1 MVNFIQKPSMSDW
14 VGCWQSK
21 AGKLL
26 THRGWNTNRYRYLRL
41 IWNDILTNIFIWYK
55 LTKLVDG
62 CWRWTFHWQ
71 VWFPKCLVD
80 CSFAIIL
87 FHWFFLTC
95 TISSNSLRW
104 IWCNLDICGVYSYL
118 IVSDIYI
125 YIFIICYVI
134 FILFFFVDLIS
145 PLYLYT
151 PWDQL

>member
-1 MVNFIQKPSMSDW
+1 MKPWWNHEIQQIFVICHWVRSIKAHETLWTMVNFIQKPSMSDW

-62 CWRWTFHWQ
+62 CWRWSFHWQ

-80 CSFAIIL
+80 CSFAIIF

-95 TISSNSLRW
+95 TFTAILCVKYDVIW
-104 IWCNLDICGVYSYL
+104 I
-118 IVSDIYI
+118 
-125 YIFIICYVI
+125 YVGCTR
-134 FILFFFVDLIS
+134 V
-145 PLYLYT
+145 
-151 PWDQL
+151 W